1 MQHELA
7 TITLAMESIRV
18 GNGAGFWG
26 DNLDAPRRLCEAG
39 RLDYLTLEYLAEL
52 TMSILAHQKS
62 RDPSAGWVSDFGD
75 VVDDLIHSLQTQPGL
90 KLVTNAG
97 GMNPHGCAAAIAR
110 RLGQKGLA
118 GITIGTVTGDDLFP
132 RLDELSRAGEPF
144 ANFETGQSVDAIRD
158 RIVSANAYLGAAGIV
173 EALARG
179 ARIVVTGRVADASLT
194 LGPAIHE
201 FGWDW
206 RDWDR
211 LAAATV
217 AGHLIECGAQCTGGM
232 FSAWRPEIALG
243 DVGYPIAEI
252 ADDGRVAITKPA
264 TNGGSVTVGTVA
276 EQLVYEIGDPAHY
289 LTPDVDTDFSHVRLL
304 QTETD
309 RVEVSH
315 ARGAAPP
322 ETLKVSIAYQ
332 DGFMASATVVLCGP
346 NATQN
351 ARAAG
356 TIILNRLAHAGVKPA
371 RTHVEILGA
380 GDTLP
385 GMPITGDSRP
395 WDVVL
400 RVSAADPSR
409 SVLDRF
415 VREFAPLVTAG
426 PPGVTGYT
434 GGRAKPRPVLAYW
447 PTTVSRTHVQPE
459 VDVKTA
465 EEWAHTAGASE

>member
-1 MQHELA
+1 MK
-7 TITLAMESIRV
+7 SIRV

-62 RDPSAGWVSDFGD
+62 RDAAAGWVTDFGE
-75 VVDDLIHSLQTQPGL
+75 VMGGLVPSLREQPGL
-90 KLVTNAG
+90 KIVTNAG
-97 GMNPHGCAAAIAR
+97 GMNPSGCAAAIAR
-110 RLGQKGLA
+110 GLVQHGLS
-118 GITIGTVTGDDLFP
+118 GIVIGTVWGDDLFP
-132 RLDELSRAGEPF
+132 RLDELSLAGESF
-144 ANFETGQSVDAIRD
+144 AHFETGQPIEAIRD
-158 RIVSANAYLGAAGIV
+158 RVVSANAYLGASGIV
-173 EALARG
+173 EALDRG

-194 LGPAIHE
+194 LGPSVYE
-201 FGWDW
+201 FRWDW

-232 FSAWRPEIALG
+232 FSAWRPEIALS

-252 ADDGRVAITKPA
+252 SEDGRVVITKTA
-264 TNGGSVTVGTVA
+264 ESAGRVSVETVA

-289 LTPDVDTDFSHVRLL
+289 LTPDVDTDFSQVRLS
-304 QTETD
+304 QAETD
-309 RVEVSH
+309 RVEVSQ
-315 ARGAAPP
+315 ARGAPPP
-322 ETLKVSIAYQ
+322 ETLKVSLAYQ
-332 DGFMASATVVLCGP
+332 DGFMASATLVVCGP
-346 NATQN
+346 NAAQN
-351 ARAAG
+351 ARAAAA
-356 TIILNRLAHAGVKPA
+356 IILDRLARAGVRPA
-371 RTHVEILGA
+371 RTHVEVLGD

-385 GMPITGDSRP
+385 GLAVGAGGTP

-409 SVLDRF
+409 AVLDRF

-447 PTTVSRTHVQPE
+447 PTTVSRARVHPE
-459 VDVKTA
+459 VEVQTA
-465 EEWAHTAGASE
+465 NEWASTEGTSK

>member
-1 MQHELA
+1 MK
-7 TITLAMESIRV
+7 SIRV

-62 RDPSAGWVSDFGD
+62 RDPSAGWVTDFGE
-75 VVDDLIHSLQTQPGL
+75 VVESLVPSLRAQPGL
-90 KLVTNAG
+90 KIVTNAG
-97 GMNPHGCAAAIAR
+97 GMNPGGCATAIAEC
-110 RLGQKGLA
+110 LVQQGFPD
-118 GITIGTVTGDDLFP
+118 IVIGAVSGDDLFP
-132 RLDELSRAGEPF
+132 RLDELSRGGEPF
-144 ANFETGQSVDAIRD
+144 AHFETGQPIDSIRD
-158 RIVSANAYLGAAGIV
+158 RIVSANAYLGAGGIV
-173 EALARG
+173 EALAGG
-179 ARIVVTGRVADASLT
+179 ARIVVTGRVADASLA
-194 LGPAIHE
+194 LGPAVHE
-201 FGWDW
+201 LGWDW
-206 RDWDR
+206 RDWARRDWDR

-232 FSAWRPEIALG
+232 FSAWRPETPLS

-252 ADDGRVAITKPA
+252 SDGGRVVITKPPDS
-264 TNGGSVTVGTVA
+264 GGIVNVETVA

-289 LTPDVDTDFSHVRLL
+289 LTPDVDTDFSHVRLS
-304 QTETD
+304 QVGTD
-309 RVEVSH
+309 CVEVSH
-315 ARGAAPP
+315 AKGAPPP
-322 ETLKVSIAYQ
+322 ETLKVSLAYQ
-332 DGFMASATVVLCGP
+332 DGFMASATLVVCGP
-346 NATQN
+346 NAVEN

-356 TIILNRLAHAGVKPA
+356 GMILDRLARTGVRPA

-385 GMPITGDSRP
+385 GITMRPNSGP

-409 SVLDRF
+409 AALERF

-447 PTTVSRTHVQPE
+447 PTKVSRARVNPE
-459 VDVKTA
+459 VVVRKA
-465 EEWAHTAGASE
+465 NEWAAMGGESK

>member
-1 MQHELA
+1 
-7 TITLAMESIRV
+7 MESIRV

-62 RDPSAGWVSDFGD
+62 RDPSAGWVTDFGD
-75 VVDDLIHSLQTQPGL
+75 VLSSLVGSLRNQPGL
-90 KLVTNAG
+90 KIVTNAG
-97 GMNPHGCAAAIAR
+97 GMHPWGCAAAVSKKLI
-110 RLGQKGLA
+110 QQGLA
-118 GITIGTVTGDDLFP
+118 GVAIGAVSGDDLFP
-132 RLDELSRAGEPF
+132 RLDELSRLGESF
-144 ANFETGQSVDAIRD
+144 RHFETGEPIDAIRD

-173 EALARG
+173 DALGQG

-194 LGPAIHE
+194 LAPAVYE
-201 FGWDW
+201 FGWNWSDW
-206 RDWDR
+206 SR

-232 FSAWRPEIALG
+232 FSAWQPEITLS

-252 ADDGRVAITKPA
+252 ADDGRVAITKA
-264 TNGGSVTVGTVA
+264 LGSGGRVTVETVA

-304 QTETD
+304 ESRPD
-309 RVEVSH
+309 RVEVSQ
-315 ARGAAPP
+315 ARGAPPP
-322 ETLKVSIAYQ
+322 ETLKVSLAYQ
-332 DGFMASATVVLCGP
+332 DGYMASATLVLCGP
-346 NATQN
+346 DAANN

-356 TIILNRLAHAGVKPA
+356 KIILDRLADAGVRPA
-371 RTHVEILGA
+371 RTHVEVLGT

-385 GMPITGDSRP
+385 GLPISADARP

-400 RVSAADPSR
+400 RMSAADPSR
-409 SVLDRF
+409 GVLDRF

-434 GGRAKPRPVLAYW
+434 GGRSKPHPVLAYW
-447 PTTVSRTHVQPE
+447 PTTVSRAAVTPHVE
-459 VDVKTA
+459 VRTA
-465 EEWAHTAGASE
+465 EEWAATTGANK

>member
-1 MQHELA
+1 MK
-7 TITLAMESIRV
+7 SIRV

-62 RDPSAGWVSDFGD
+62 RDATAGWVIDFGE
-75 VVDDLIHSLQTQPGL
+75 VLGDLVPSLRQQPGL
-90 KLVTNAG
+90 KIVTNAG
-97 GMNPHGCAAAIAR
+97 GMNPPGCAAAIAR
-110 RLGQKGLA
+110 RLVQQGLT
-118 GITIGTVTGDDLFP
+118 GTVIGTVSGDDLFP
-132 RLDELSRAGEPF
+132 RLDELSHAGESF
-144 ANFETGQSVDAIRD
+144 AHFETGDPIDAIRD
-158 RIVSANAYLGAAGIV
+158 RIVSANAYLGAGGIV
-173 EALARG
+173 EALDRG

-194 LGPAIHE
+194 LGPAVHE
-201 FGWDW
+201 FGWNWQDW
-206 RDWDR
+206 NR
-211 LAAATV
+211 LAAASV

-232 FSAWRPEIALG
+232 FSAWRPEIALS

-252 ADDGRVAITKPA
+252 SNDGRVAITKPA
-264 TNGGSVTVGTVA
+264 ESGGSVNVETVA

-289 LTPDVDTDFSHVRLL
+289 LTPDVDADFSQVRLL
-304 QTETD
+304 QVEPD

-315 ARGAAPP
+315 ARGASPP
-322 ETLKVSIAYQ
+322 ETLKVSLAYQ
-332 DGFMASATVVLCGP
+332 DGFMAAATLVVCGP
-346 NATQN
+346 SAAEN

-356 TIILNRLAHAGVKPA
+356 AIILDRLAHAGVRPA
-371 RTHVEILGA
+371 RTHVEVLGA

-385 GMPITGDSRP
+385 GLAIAADSRP

-409 SVLDRF
+409 AVLDRF

-447 PTTVSRTHVQPE
+447 PTTVSRARMHPE
-459 VDVKTA
+459 VEVRTA
-465 EEWAHTAGASE
+465 SEWAATGGVST

>member
-1 MQHELA
+1 
-7 TITLAMESIRV
+7 MESIRV

-26 DNLDAPRRLCEAG
+26 DNLDAPRRLCEG
-39 RLDYLTLEYLAEL
+39 GGLDYLTLEYLAEL

-62 RDPSAGWVSDFGD
+62 RDPSAGWVTDFGD
-75 VVDDLIHSLQTQPGL
+75 VIGDVVPSLQNQPGL
-90 KLVTNAG
+90 KIVTNAG

-110 RLGQKGLA
+110 RIGEKGLA
-118 GITIGTVTGDDLFP
+118 GVAIGTVRGDDLFP
-132 RLDELSRAGEPF
+132 RLDELSRAGESF
-144 ANFETGQSVDAIRD
+144 AHFETGEAIDAIRN

-173 EALARG
+173 EALDRG
-179 ARIVVTGRVADASLT
+179 ARIVITGRVADASLT

-201 FGWDW
+201 FGWNWNDW
-206 RDWDR
+206 NR

-232 FSAWRPEIALG
+232 FSAWQPEIKLAE
-243 DVGYPIAEI
+243 VGYPIAEI
-252 ADDGRVAITKPA
+252 GDDGRFAITKPA
-264 TNGGSVTVGTVA
+264 GSGGRISVETVA

-304 QTETD
+304 EAETD
-309 RVEVSH
+309 RVEVSG

-332 DGFMASATVVLCGP
+332 DGFMTSATLVLCGP
-346 NATQN
+346 NAVQI
-351 ARAAG
+351 ARTSG
-356 TIILNRLAHAGVKPA
+356 TIILDRLAQAGIKPA
-371 RTHVEILGA
+371 RTNVEVLGA
-380 GDTLP
+380 GDSMP
-385 GMPITGDSRP
+385 GVPLSGQAHP

-434 GGRAKPRPVLAYW
+434 GGRAQPRPVLAYW
-447 PTTVSRTHVQPE
+447 PTTVSRTRVKPQ
-459 VDVKTA
+459 VDVRTA
-465 EEWAHTAGASE
+465 DDWARTTGASK

>member
-1 MQHELA
+1 MS
-7 TITLAMESIRV
+7 TIRI

-26 DNLDAPRRLCEAG
+26 DNLDAPRRLCETG

-62 RDPSAGWVSDFGD
+62 RDASAGWVTDFGD
-75 VVDDLIHSLQTQPGL
+75 VLGGLVPCLRSQPGL
-90 KLVTNAG
+90 KIVTNAG
-97 GMNPHGCAAAIAR
+97 GMNPRGCAAAVAAR
-110 RLGQKGLA
+110 LVNEGLPDVP
-118 GITIGTVTGDDLFP
+118 IGTVSGDDLYP
-132 RLDELSRAGEPF
+132 RLAELRSVGESF
-144 ANFETGQSVDAIRD
+144 ANFETGQPIEAIRD
-158 RIVSANAYLGAAGIV
+158 RTVSANAYLGAGGIV
-173 EALARG
+173 KALGQG
-179 ARIVVTGRVADASLT
+179 ARIVITGRVADASLT

-201 FGWDW
+201 FGWNW
-206 RDWDR
+206 HDWDR

-232 FSAWRPEIALG
+232 FSAWNPKITLA

-252 ADDGRVAITKPA
+252 SDDGRVAITKPA
-264 TNGGSVTVGTVA
+264 KSGGSVTVETVA

-289 LTPDVDTDFSHVRLL
+289 LTPDVDTDFSAVRLL
-304 QTETD
+304 QTEAD
-309 RVEVSH
+309 RVEVSG
-315 ARGAAPP
+315 ARGAPPP
-322 ETLKVSIAYQ
+322 ETLKVSLAYH
-332 DGFMASATVVLCGP
+332 DGFMAAATLVISGP
-346 NATQN
+346 DATRN

-356 TIILNRLAHAGVKPA
+356 AVIIERLAREGVKPA
-371 RTHVEILGA
+371 RIHVEVLGT

-385 GMPITGDSRP
+385 GLPLGGDAHP

-409 SVLDRF
+409 SVLERF

-447 PTTVSRTHVQPE
+447 PTTVSRVRVPPD
-459 VDVKTA
+459 VDVRPSGK
-465 EEWAHTAGASE
+465 WA